1 MNKYK
6 FNRISFGNLSPFFT
20 NKGGRGTLTV
30 GKDYLLFPMIMDD
43 IRIEKNEACV
53 FVINKNNF
61 RVLNNKYKFLYVHT
75 KSLSDIVNEMH
86 LLGYKVVEEQN
97 IMVKEGI
104 LQRDFSRWLF
114 VVIISAILLFFSV
127 IILLKYNFI

>member
-1 MNKYK
+1 
-6 FNRISFGNLSPFFT
+6 
-20 NKGGRGTLTV
+20 
-30 GKDYLLFPMIMDD
+30 MDD

-127 IILLKYNFI
+127 ITLLKYNFI